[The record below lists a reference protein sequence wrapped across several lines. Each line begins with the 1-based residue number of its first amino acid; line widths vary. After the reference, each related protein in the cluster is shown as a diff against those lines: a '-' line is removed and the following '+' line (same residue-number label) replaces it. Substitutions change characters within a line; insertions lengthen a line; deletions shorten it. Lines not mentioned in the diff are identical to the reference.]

1 MHRPPSRERP
11 LEGAKREGGGL
22 LLESFGSRR
31 IPLIILLRP
40 LVWKSVGDPAVLLLL
55 LLRRPRPFGVPLWTQ
70 N

>member
-11 LEGAKREGGGL
+11 LEGAKRDFGVL
-22 LLESFGSRR
+22 LLESFRR
-31 IPLIILLRP
+31 RRTHLIILIRP
-40 LVWKSVGDPAVLLLL
+40 LVWKSVGDPAVLL